1 MENENPKEVILTSEK
16 VVMAIIGL
24 IMFISGVATLFAAI
38 WCRWYIFKLSL
49 TIFLAMVIGTAVGY
63 YIANHIGKLFKK

>member
-1 MENENPKEVILTSEK
+1 MENENLKEVILTSEK
-16 VVMAIIGL
+16 VVMAIVGL

-38 WCRWYIFKLSL
+38 WCRWYIFKLAL

-63 YIANHIGKLFKK
+63 YIANHIGKLFK